1 MGLVI
6 EIKIQAKDKS
16 KYSIFIDGEYSFAI
30 SADKVLEYKLKSGKE
45 YSVDEIEEIKTEA
58 EKELALQKGLNY
70 ISKAI
75 KTKKQVVVYLKGK
88 GFSDKAVYYTI
99 DKLKEYDYINDKEYA
114 KLYLENNR
122 SAGKRLVD
130 YKLMSKGVNKNDI
143 SLARNEV
150 NEDFLEM
157 AERLVDKRLRNKEI
171 TQENLQKTY
180 RYLIGKGFSH
190 EEALSVIKKYDKE

>member
-1 MGLVI
+1 MALVT
-6 EIKIQAKDKS
+6 EIKIQSKDKS

-45 YSVDEIEEIKTEA
+45 YSIDEIEEIKTEA
-58 EKELALQKGLNY
+58 EKELALQKALNY

-75 KTKKQVVVYLKGK
+75 KTKKQVVIYLKGK
-88 GFSDKAVYYTI
+88 GFSDKAVYNAV

-114 KLYLENNR
+114 KLYLQNNR

-150 NEDFLEM
+150 NEDFSEM
-157 AERLVDKRLRNKEI
+157 AEKLADKRLRNKEI

-190 EEALSVIKKYDKE
+190 EEALSVIKKYDNE